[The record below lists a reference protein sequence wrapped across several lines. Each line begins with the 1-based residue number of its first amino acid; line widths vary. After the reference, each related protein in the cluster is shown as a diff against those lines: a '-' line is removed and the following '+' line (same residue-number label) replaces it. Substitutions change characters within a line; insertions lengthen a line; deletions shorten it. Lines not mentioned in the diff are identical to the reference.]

1 MACLNQT
8 LHDGHFKLTKIDF
21 IAMKIDMA
29 TDLLFFNLHDDDYL
43 WIVKTTREI
52 NYAYVNFIERDF
64 GM

>member
-21 IAMKIDMA
+21 IAMEIDMA

-43 WIVKTTREI
+43 
-52 NYAYVNFIERDF
+52 
-64 GM
+64 